1 VATALQA
8 LVVCRLS
15 SMRLGSP
22 LAALLAAALVAG
34 CGTSS
39 ASPSTPPVLGID
51 WGRVASVERPQVY
64 EETVAPSYVAAHPIL
79 RIAGQAMMTDLVA
92 RSGGGFAAIGYV
104 PPDWHPTAWT
114 SDDGATWTLRPIEDT
129 PFTFP
134 VALARGADGTL
145 VAVGR
150 SGPKPVAWTSPDG
163 VAWTRHEVP
172 VLGTDGTAERMTSI
186 TAGPSGFVAGGSVGP
201 ELFDRQGRFW
211 TSPDGATWTP
221 APMQDEV
228 FHDAEVRSVAALQAG
243 GFAAVGVVGTV
254 QDPTG
259 AVAWLSR
266 DGNIWKRVDDP
277 AFAGGIAVSVL
288 EHPSGSL
295 VAVGS
300 DLERR
305 NAVAW
310 TSADAGASWTRAAD
324 EPSRQHSGGYAW
336 MTDVA
341 VVGDQLIAVGTLQGL
356 QRGTAIAWT
365 SSDGNRWS
373 VARAAPVQEG
383 AEFYAII
390 PGGPGALVVGA
401 FGAPDSYVPEVWQSP
416 AR

>member
-1 VATALQA
+1 MAAALQA
-8 LVVCRLS
+8 LVVRRLTPVRRDS
-15 SMRLGSP
+15 LIAT
-22 LAALLAAALVAG
+22 AAVALIAVG
-34 CGTSS
+34 CGATMPSS
-39 ASPSTPPVLGID
+39 PPAVLGID
-51 WGRVASVERPQVY
+51 WGRVAAVERPQVY
-64 EETVAPSYVAAHPIL
+64 EETVAPSYLGKHPIL

-114 SDDGATWTLRPIEDT
+114 SEDGSTWTLRPIEDT

-134 VALARGADGTL
+134 VSLARGAGGTL

-150 SGPKPVAWTSPDG
+150 SGPTPVAWTSTDG
-163 VAWTRHEVP
+163 VTWTRHDVP
-172 VLGTDGTAERMTSI
+172 VVGTGGTAERITSVA
-186 TAGPSGFVAGGSVGP
+186 AGSSVFVAGGSVGP
-201 ELFDRQGRFW
+201 ELFDRHARFW
-211 TSPDGATWTP
+211 TSADGASW
-221 APMQDEV
+221 APVADDPTA
-228 FHDAEVRSVAALQAG
+228 FAHSEVRSIVATEDG
-243 GFAAVGVVGTV
+243 GFVAVGVVGTA
-254 QDPTG
+254 QHPTG
-259 AVAWLSR
+259 AVAWTSR
-266 DGNIWKRVDDP
+266 DGATWARVDES
-277 AFAGGIAVSVL
+277 ALAGGIAASVTVQPL
-288 EHPSGSL
+288 GGL

-305 NAVAW
+305 NAVTW
-310 TSADAGASWTRAAD
+310 TSVDGRAWTRAPD

-341 VVGDQLIAVGTLQGL
+341 VIGDEIIAVGTVQGL
-356 QRGTAIAWT
+356 QRGTAISWI
-365 SSDGNRWS
+365 SRDGTTWQQSRT
-373 VARAAPVQEG
+373 APVQEG